1 MRHVHYQET
10 QRFYQLPW
18 LWVAAGV
25 VFTGSLVVTYI
36 ADAGQHEYADPQL
49 TWLIL
54 FAAWIPLIAILALG
68 RYDLRIDT
76 VGVHYRFMPRAWK
89 WRLIPRDNIASVEV
103 RKSKNLHE
111 RISCGYK
118 RHVFDR
124 KIFMNIAGRSF
135 IEIVCKDGKRIV
147 AGTTDPESARWA
159 LSRMEE
165 QKES

>member
-1 MRHVHYQET
+1 M
-10 QRFYQLPW
+10 PW

-36 ADAGQHEYADPQL
+36 ADAGQPEYDSPQF
-49 TWLIL
+49 TWVVLL
-54 FAAWIPLIAILALG
+54 MWVPLIAILALG

-76 VGVHYRFMPRAWK
+76 EGVHYRFMPRAWK
-89 WRLIPRDNIASVEV
+89 WKLIPRDNIASVEI
-103 RKSKNLHE
+103 RKPKNLHE

-118 RHVFDR
+118 RRVFHQ

-165 QKES
+165 EQKES